1 MKLTRNNICIICLL
15 VIIITVSTE
24 PKREHF
30 TKGAPLDYQTI
41 PPPVNENYHSWIYKA
56 NNYAEEMKYQDNLN
70 KSSQQTLKSN
80 KKSAFILSENDFK
93 PECCPANYTS
103 SNGCACITLEQEQ
116 ELMKR
121 GGNHKT

>member
-15 VIIITVSTE
+15 VIIITVSIE
-24 PKREHF
+24 PKRENF
-30 TKGAPLDYQTI
+30 TKASSLGYETL

-70 KSSQQTLKSN
+70 KSSQQTLKSD
-80 KKSAFILSENDFK
+80 KKSGFMLSENDFK

-103 SNGCACITLEQEQ
+103 SKGCACITFEQEQ

-121 GGNHKT
+121 GGNNKT